1 MGEIYY
7 TIKANNN
14 VIARDVK
21 AEYVPIIIKGFLAE
35 WFADYSLRLSV
46 EAQECPSRAC
56 PNMEG

>member
-35 WFADYSLRLSV
+35 CFADYSLRLSV

-56 PNMEG
+56 RNMEG